1 MRRVLAV
8 LVMLAA
14 TSTARGGPPELA
26 ASTDVSDTGAYRLS
40 WEPNGVDVVLEE
52 AERADFAGAVTLYQG
67 PDGATVVSGR
77 LDGTYHYRVRR
88 AHAED
93 GTGGTTAGDAWSPPV
108 QVTVAHHDLRK
119 ALAFLAAG
127 AAVFLGTAVLIL
139 AGHRRHR
146 REFRPDGGAAT

>member
-1 MRRVLAV
+1 MRPGIAALAV
-8 LVMLAA
+8 LLAA
-14 TSTARGGPPELA
+14 TAVRGEPPSLA

-40 WEPNGVDVVLEE
+40 WEPNGIDVVVEE
-52 AERADFAGAVTLYQG
+52 AERADFAGARTLYEG

-88 AHAED
+88 AGEGD
-93 GTGGTTAGDAWSPPV
+93 RTGGATAGGAWSPAV
-108 QVTVAHHDLRK
+108 QVSVVHHDLRK
-119 ALAFLAAG
+119 ALAFLAVG

-146 REFRPDGGAAT
+146 RAFRPDGDAPA